1 MRRTRI
7 RSTWACLGL
16 LSALMTVGTLVV
28 TASSASAE
36 PTGCTTVNG
45 GNFAESRC
53 TDGTGEHRVVM
64 VQRHFLHPQVP
75 DIRCEGPWVPVGSV
89 SRTACGFHQVIS
101 LTVETRGGTPAG
113 APLPLDV
120 TQFSTPLIHPSGL
133 FLITRGADNSILYSR
148 GTPSTNSYGNFFSI
162 GGQIIGDPTA
172 AIAAEG
178 AQIFA
183 RRSDNVAVTNLVIS
197 FANPGG
203 FYEIP
208 GLSIS
213 SEIAAVTLQ
222 NRGSRAPAIRIFA
235 RGLDDGMVYTN
246 LLLNG
251 DPQGWVNLGQYAT
264 SEITAAIL
272 PSDTINTNTRVVVRG
287 SDNRLYAMVLDNDTA
302 GVVSPWT
309 ALGDLTATS
318 NPTLANGGFTFV
330 PRGDEVFV
338 RGANGAVWTWRF
350 DSPGWVSLGGQII
363 GDIAVSIPSD
373 NGLHLHVRGT
383 NNRVY
388 LNRRPPGS
396 TRFGGFIN
404 LGGVLTGNI
413 SASGGGAL
421 NRRTVVDQFITRT
434 RENGISSR
442 IQLNTVGGFTS
453 FFNIPGPP
461 VA

>member
-1 MRRTRI
+1 VRRTSI
-7 RSTWACLGL
+7 RRWAGIVL
-16 LSALMTVGTLVV
+16 LSALMTSGTLVV
-28 TASSASAE
+28 TASGASAD
-36 PTGCTTVNG
+36 PTGCTATNG

-53 TDGTGEHRVVM
+53 TGGTGEHRVVM
-64 VQRHFLHPQVP
+64 VQRHFDPTVG

-89 SRTACGFHQVIS
+89 SRTACGFQQVIS
-101 LTVETRGGTPAG
+101 VTVETRAAPAVG
-113 APLPLDV
+113 PLPADV

-133 FLITRGADNSILYSR
+133 FLTTRGMDNSILFSS

-172 AIAAEG
+172 GIAPQG
-178 AQIFA
+178 AQVFA
-183 RRSDNVAVTNLVIS
+183 RGVGNVAITNLVINYFEPTS
-197 FANPGG
+197 FTV
-203 FYEIP
+203 IP

-222 NRGSRAPAIRIFA
+222 NKGSLPPMIRIFA
-235 RGLDDGMVYTN
+235 RGLDDGMVWTN
-246 LLLNG
+246 LLVNG

-272 PSDTINTNTRVVVRG
+272 PSETINTNIRVVVRG
-287 SDNRLYAMVLDNDTA
+287 GDNRLYAMVLDNSTG

-309 ALGDLTATS
+309 AVGGLTATS
-318 NPTLANGGFTFV
+318 NPTLVNEGFAFV
-330 PRGDEVFV
+330 PRGNEVFV
-338 RGANGAVWTWRF
+338 RGPEGAVWTWNF
-350 DSPGWVSLGGQII
+350 DSPGWVSLGGRII

-383 NNRVY
+383 NNAVF

-396 TRFGGFIN
+396 NRFGGYIN

-413 SASGGGAL
+413 SASGGGAS

-442 IQLNTVGGFTS
+442 IQLNTVGGFTP
-453 FFNIPGPP
+453 FFNINGPP